1 MAKARKA
8 QKAKAARS
16 AVGKESPR
24 KQSPRKNAAPRE
36 SSSAYFARI
45 RPKFLDWNPPTE
57 DELRREA
64 EKRQEDRDAE
74 LKKVT
79 ALEKAKLAEK
89 KSGKMKASGR

>member
-1 MAKARKA
+1 MAKAKKA
-8 QKAKAARS
+8 VKAKAARS

-24 KQSPRKNAAPRE
+24 KEAAPRE

-45 RPKFLDWNPPTE
+45 RPKFLDWKPPTE

-89 KSGKMKASGR
+89 KSGKKKASSR

>member
-1 MAKARKA
+1 MAKAKKA
-8 QKAKAARS
+8 AKAKTS
-16 AVGKESPR
+16 KST
-24 KQSPRKNAAPRE
+24 APKE

-57 DELRREA
+57 DDLRREA
-64 EKRQEDRDAE
+64 EQRQADRDAE

-89 KSGKMKASGR
+89 KSGKKKAGG